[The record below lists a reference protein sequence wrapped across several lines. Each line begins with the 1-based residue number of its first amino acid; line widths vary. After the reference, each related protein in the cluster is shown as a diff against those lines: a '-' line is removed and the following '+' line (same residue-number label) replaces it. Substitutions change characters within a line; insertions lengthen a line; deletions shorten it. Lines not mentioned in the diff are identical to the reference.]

1 MEELFHIEVIFIS
14 LFLSCQFPTMRNDRH
29 LLYLTFSVSHLSVTS
44 EVNTE
49 DVTMVLVFSC

>member
-29 LLYLTFSVSHLSVTS
+29 LLCLTFSISHLSVTS

-49 DVTMVLVFSC
+49 DVTMVLVSSC